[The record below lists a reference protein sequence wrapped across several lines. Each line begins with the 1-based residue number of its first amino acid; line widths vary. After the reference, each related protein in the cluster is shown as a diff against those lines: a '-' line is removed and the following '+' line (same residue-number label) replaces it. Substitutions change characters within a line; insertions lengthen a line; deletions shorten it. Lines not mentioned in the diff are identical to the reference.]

1 MAIINYL
8 PFGGT
13 PAPEKRVK
21 YEYTGVANYTESGTD
36 DWELEFDSSG
46 TFTPYE
52 TISVDIFAVGGGGG
66 GSYGPVNNWTSAGG
80 GGGRIFYQRRI
91 TLQANQPYS
100 IVIGAGGAGGTSSA
114 QAGKAGGDTYLMKG
128 PTKLYTATGATAQEW
143 VGTNDHVRG
152 GAGGSGGAAAV
163 KWSTLTTNIAAEK
176 RGGENGESG
185 TYDST
190 LGSSW
195 SDTGSGDYYKN
206 YLNMRK
212 FRSNSGII
220 YGSGGG
226 HGGYNTGIYTIGA
239 GGGGSG
245 AGDGS
250 SVSGTRGS
258 NGSIN
263 RGGGGGGG
271 WNNNGGAGGSGV
283 LFLRKAKNLS
293 MTGTTD
299 IKINGE
305 TEITTNEIPI
315 SISWTGG
322 AAIGEDVGP
331 VQYRIYGQTEPP
343 KSSGQLYNTI
353 YSTNWDNPAS
363 ITPYDYSS
371 WEKGQISKWY
381 VYAGNPAV
389 DEEISGTPATW
400 TYRAANLSITAP
412 SNLKVNGA
420 TSSTSPK
427 CVLTWTASIIT
438 GATGITYHI
447 FCNGTDVANTTST
460 TYTLPTAII
469 SSYTNA
475 TITVKAYNEDTGY
488 STASNSVIY
497 TYIEK
502 ATLSAP
508 SNLKVNGATNA
519 TGSTCT
525 LTWTASILVGAT
537 DTITYT
543 IWYDASGDTANLTK
557 VATTTNTSITLDTE
571 TISSFH
577 GYLYVTAATEEIDWS
592 GFSNSVSF
600 TYEAPTAT
608 ITAPSNLKVNG
619 ATSST
624 SSTCSLTWTASTL
637 TNSTKSITYRI
648 WYRAKSGSFGFTLLT
663 TTTNTSITL
672 STSNISGWTAGVY
685 ICINA
690 YNEDAGYSDYSS
702 DVSFTYEEAPS
713 TTITAPSSLKINN
726 TAASSSTVYGSSC
739 SLSWTASTA
748 NPSQTITYY
757 IYMGGS
763 NVGNTTSTSYTVS
776 SPSNYTSKTS
786 VYIQAK
792 AADGTWSSSSST
804 GYFQYAYVSDPQ
816 NLKVNGSSSSSSG
829 TSCTL
834 SWSAPTTVTPST
846 TVTYRIFVDGSSY
859 ASTTSTSYTFA
870 SSVVSSWTSQK
881 TFKVDAYTS
890 YATCP
895 GYSNSVTF
903 TYVALVTDLY
913 LIESKCWANDYN
925 TYAASVNNSTAT
937 IGRATSDAHVGIYF
951 KFPEPS
957 NWNSVTSLKLHLY
970 RKAGSA
976 SGSVTIGAPDVTW
989 TDNLTWG
996 NVYYLS
1002 SSHETSGTMAA
1013 ASSWNTINITGIKS
1027 SLQSHAKSGYIVI
1040 CAHSTSAYMQVDGST
1055 GSYAAWVEV
1064 N

>member
-52 TISVDIFAVGGGGG
+52 TIIVDIFAVGGGGG

-80 GGGRIFYQRRI
+80 GGGNIFYQRKI

-114 QAGKAGGDTYLMKG
+114 QAGGAGGDTCLMKG
-128 PTKLYTATGATAQEW
+128 STKLYTAFGATAQEW
-143 VGTNDHVRG
+143 VDTNDHVRG
-152 GAGGSGGAAAV
+152 GSGGSGGAAAV
-163 KWSTLTTNIAAEK
+163 KWSTLTANVIAEK

-185 TYDST
+185 TYSST
-190 LGSSW
+190 FGSSW
-195 SDTGSGDYYKN
+195 SDTGAGDYYKN
-206 YLNMRK
+206 YANMRK

-226 HGGYNTGIYTIGA
+226 HGGYNTGTYTIGA

-250 SVSGTRGS
+250 SVSGTRG
-258 NGSIN
+258 NDGSIN

-271 WNNNGGAGGSGV
+271 WNSNGGAGGSGV
-283 LFLRKAKNLS
+283 LFLRKAKNFS

-305 TEITTNEIPI
+305 TEITTNEVPI
-315 SISWTGG
+315 SLSWTGG
-322 AAIGEDVGP
+322 AAVGEDVGP
-331 VQYRIYGQTEPP
+331 VQYRIYSQKEPP
-343 KSSGQLYNTI
+343 MSSGWLYNTLF
-353 YSTNWDNPAS
+353 STNWNNPAS
-363 ITPYDYSS
+363 ITPYNYSN

-389 DEEISGTPATW
+389 DEEISGPPATW

-412 SNLKVNGA
+412 SNLKINGA

-427 CVLTWTASIIT
+427 CVLTWTASTIT
-438 GATGITYHI
+438 GTTGITYHI

-460 TYTLPTAII
+460 TYTLPTATI
-469 SSYTNA
+469 SSYTNV

-488 STASNSVIY
+488 STASNSVTY

-525 LTWTASILVGAT
+525 LTWIASTLVGAT
-537 DTITYT
+537 GTITYE
-543 IWYDASGDTANLTK
+543 IWEEDGANLVK
-557 VATTTNTSITLDTE
+557 VEETTSTSIILTV
-571 TISSFH
+571 
-577 GYLYVTAATEEIDWS
+577 GYIQDFSNTKLYVTAIHDEVGRSDL
-592 GFSNSVSF
+592 SNAVTF
-600 TYEAPTAT
+600 TYEAPAAT
-608 ITAPSNLKVNG
+608 ITAPSNLRVNG
-619 ATSST
+619 STSST

-648 WYRAKSGSFGFTLLT
+648 WYRAKSGSSGLTLLT

-672 STSNISGWTAGVY
+672 STSDISGWTAGVS
-685 ICINA
+685 ICVNA
-690 YNEDAGYSDYSS
+690 YNEDAGYSNYSNN
-702 DVSFTYEEAPS
+702 VSFTYEEAPS

-726 TAASSSTVYGSSC
+726 TSASSSTIYGSSC

-748 NPSQTITYY
+748 NPSQAITYY

-763 NVGNTTSTSYTVS
+763 NVGTTTSTSYSVP

-804 GYFQYAYVSDPQ
+804 GYFQYAYVSNPS
-816 NLKVNGSSSSSSG
+816 NLRVNGSISSTSSSCSL
-829 TSCTL
+829 T
-834 SWSAPTTVTPST
+834 WSAPATVQPSA
-846 TVTYRIFVDGSSY
+846 TVTYRIYVNNSSF
-859 ASTTSTSYTFA
+859 ATTTSTSYSF
-870 SSVVSSWTSQK
+870 SSSTISSWTSAR
-881 TFKVDAYTS
+881 TIKVEAYTS

-895 GYSNSVTF
+895 GYSNEVTF
-903 TYVALVTDLY
+903 TYKPASTNVTV
-913 LIESKCWANDYN
+913 
-925 TYAASVNNSTAT
+925 AASKYATTENSSFANTGGSSCVVGRSTSSSPVGTAMKFNAPS
-937 IGRATSDAHVGIYF
+937 GGWGSYSRAVLHV
-951 KFPEPS
+951 
-957 NWNSVTSLKLHLY
+957 Y
-970 RKAGSA
+970 RTGGSA
-976 SGSVTIGAPDVTW
+976 SATVIVGHLNQAYSATIYCDKFYYNNYTSEIGTVSVG
-989 TDNLTWG
+989 
-996 NVYYLS
+996 
-1002 SSHETSGTMAA
+1002 A
-1013 ASSWNTINITGIKS
+1013 ASTWFSLDITSYKPSGSGEWGITLTSKN
-1027 SLQSHAKSGYIVI
+1027 AYATVNGTNAYITL
-1040 CAHSTSAYMQVDGST
+1040 S
-1055 GSYAAWVEV
+1055 
-1064 N
+1064 